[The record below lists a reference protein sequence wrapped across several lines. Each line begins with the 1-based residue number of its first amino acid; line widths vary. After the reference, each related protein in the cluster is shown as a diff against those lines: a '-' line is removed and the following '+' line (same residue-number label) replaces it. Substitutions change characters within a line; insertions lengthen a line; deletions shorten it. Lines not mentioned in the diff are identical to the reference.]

1 MCYFL
6 YWLIQ
11 FPLMFVSPQK
21 IRWLF
26 MIKAFVVP
34 PAWLAMLIWSF
45 VKVPSSKGLFD
56 QHSALSGSAMSYAWL
71 SALNSALGIY
81 STLAVNI
88 PDFTVRRFYISERIG
103 LTRPRSAMRRTSKP
117 NVSNYSSSPWR
128 SLSLASSA
136 LP

>member
-1 MCYFL
+1 MLTRDAGIMCYFL

-81 STLAVNI
+81 ATLSVNI
-88 PDFTVRRFYISERIG
+88 PDFTVSDASTKYRVPPLLI
-103 LTRPRSAMRRTSKP
+103 AHRTCQRYAK
-117 NVSNYSSSPWR
+117 NEK
-128 SLSLASSA
+128 A
-136 LP
+136 